1 MSETP
6 VTRLQSVPTETQHG
20 RTPAVDRAA
29 TTPPST
35 ERPAGERSPAEIER
49 DIEATRERLSMT
61 IDEISDRV
69 KPANVVQA
77 GRVKVEAEL
86 RNPDG
91 SLRVER
97 IGAAA
102 AVVVA
107 YVAMKVL
114 RFARRRRAAA
124 AAVIKV
130 R

>member
-29 TTPPST
+29 TTPPSS
-35 ERPAGERSPAEIER
+35 EQPAGERTTAEIER
-49 DIEATRERLSMT
+49 DIEATRERLAMT
-61 IDEISDRV
+61 IDEISERV

-77 GRVKVEAEL
+77 GRVKIEAEL

-91 SLRVER
+91 SLRMER

-102 AVVVA
+102 AVAVA

-114 RFARRRRAAA
+114 RYRRRR